1 MSDQEECA
9 VPNVIGN
16 DRVGDLIRLD
26 GKVAVI
32 TGGHGDL
39 AAAVASALAEL
50 GCAVVLA
57 ARNLDACEQLAATLR
72 AEFDVPCTASS
83 VDVSEEDSVIAL
95 IESATRT
102 HGRIDVLVNSAA
114 TYWSA
119 PPEEVPLDKGWRR
132 VLDVNLTGSF
142 LTAREAGKVMLA
154 QGSGSIINI
163 SSTGG
168 LISYMPQ
175 SGSTLSYTTSK
186 GALLNLTRD
195 LAAQWAG
202 RGVRVNAIAPG
213 IMDAGLMDTVPAD
226 RFEDMMSRVPMGRPG
241 QPAELKGAVA
251 FLASPLSSYVTGATL
266 VVDGGATI
274 V

>member
-1 MSDQEECA
+1 MTDA
-9 VPNVIGN
+9 VG
-16 DRVGDLIRLD
+16 DRVLDLLRMD

-39 AAAVASALAEL
+39 ATAAASALAEL
-50 GCAVVLA
+50 GCSLVLA
-57 ARNLDACEQLAATLR
+57 ARKAEACEELAAVIRT
-72 AEFDVPCTASS
+72 EFDVSCSAMS
-83 VDVSEEDSVIAL
+83 VDVSQEDGVIAL
-95 IESATRT
+95 IDYAVRT
-102 HGRIDVLVNSAA
+102 HGGIDVLVNSAA

-168 LISYMPQ
+168 LMSYMPR

-213 IMDAGLMDTVPAD
+213 IMDAGLMQTVPAD
-226 RFEDMMSRVPMGRPG
+226 RFDDMLSRVPMGRAG
-241 QPAELKGAVA
+241 QPAELKGAIA